1 MSPLINTLNE
11 IKNIDKLLSK
21 EEERNFALKKRFEE
35 KLTELKRLSLLLNGE
50 IKKDSYTEDEKNWLM
65 LYKNNFIEEILN
77 ILIKQEKI

>member
-35 KLTELKRLSLLLNGE
+35 KLTELKRLSLLLNSE